1 MSFLLSM
8 RNNYK
13 KNQNKIMEEETLDTV
28 EETVVEETSEEVAPE
43 TLE

>member
-1 MSFLLSM
+1 
-8 RNNYK
+8 
-13 KNQNKIMEEETLDTV
+13 MEEETLDTV